1 MTTHTYAARLTWS
14 GSTGGGV
21 RAYDRAHRVTAPPA
35 RTALTLSADPA
46 FRGDPDL
53 LNPEQLLVAA
63 AASCQLLSFLGA
75 AARAG
80 VDVVGYED
88 RAEGYMDLTDTPARI
103 SRILLTPTITTPAD
117 PDEVTRLVQ
126 VAHEHCYIA
135 NSLSSHVQVQP
146 KVVTP

>member
-88 RAEGYMDLTDTPARI
+88 RAEGYMDLTDTPTRI